1 MDISILQGNFR
12 EPGGTIVYRYVYAHR
27 QVLDRAWS
35 RMKSPVSSKG
45 GRPSVSRYR
54 VVEAVIWVCLTRG
67 RWMDLPKG
75 FASGKTV
82 HRTYKRWVASGLW
95 RDFLW
100 ELAAH
105 TPTGQA
111 LGLERCFKDGELRS
125 LSFEEV
131 LELVQDPDGTDPHR
145 TWMMMLFLSPMGAN
159 RGRARQR
166 EVRRER
172 VSTDMPL
179 EEAVVEPA

>member
-1 MDISILQGNFR
+1 MGVDISILSGNFP
-12 EPGGTIVYRYVYAHR
+12 EPGDTIVYRYVYAHR
-27 QVLDRAWS
+27 RALDRAWS
-35 RMKSPVSSKG
+35 KMKAGTTPKG

-67 RWMDLPKG
+67 RWMDLPRG
-75 FASGKTV
+75 FASGKTA
-82 HRTYKRWVASGLW
+82 HRTFKCWVASGLW

-100 ELAAH
+100 ELATN

-111 LGLERCFKDGELRS
+111 LGLERCFEDGNLRS

-131 LELVQDPDGTDPHR
+131 LELVQHPDATDPHR

-159 RGRARQR
+159 RT
-166 EVRRER
+166 RER
-172 VSTDMPL
+172 R
-179 EEAVVEPA
+179 AVVAPVRSAEVEELAVAL

>member
-1 MDISILQGNFR
+1 MK
-12 EPGGTIVYRYVYAHR
+12 PGA
-27 QVLDRAWS
+27 QA
-35 RMKSPVSSKG
+35 KG
-45 GRPSVSRYR
+45 GRPCVSRYR

-82 HRTYKRWVASGLW
+82 HRTFKRWVAAGLW

-100 ELAAH
+100 ELATN

-111 LGLERCFKDGELRS
+111 LGLERCFEHDGLRS

-131 LELVQDPDGTDPHR
+131 LELVQHPDATDPHR

-159 RGRARQR
+159 RTR
-166 EVRRER
+166 ERREAAQATR
-172 VSTDMPL
+172 SAEVAK
-179 EEAVVEPA
+179 EAMAL

>member
-1 MDISILQGNFR
+1 MDISIHSGNFS
-12 EPGGTIVYRYVYAHR
+12 EPGSTIVYRYVYANR
-27 QVLDRAWS
+27 AALDRAWS
-35 RMKSPVSSKG
+35 KMKASTTPKG

-67 RWMDLPKG
+67 RWMDLPGG

-82 HRTYKRWVASGLW
+82 HRTFKRWVATGLW

-100 ELAAH
+100 ELATN

-111 LGLERCFKDGELRS
+111 LGLERCFEDGDLRA

-131 LELVQDPDGTDPHR
+131 LELVQHPDANDPHR

-159 RGRARQR
+159 RTR
-166 EVRRER
+166 ERREAVR
-172 VSTDMPL
+172 ATRSAEVA
-179 EEAVVEPA
+179 EEALAL